1 MTRILKSD
9 LKHPTTRICDR
20 ARDLFFIR
28 FGLDWEKFKRE
39 GIEVKELYAVGQHM
53 DLIRK
58 LELVAQ
64 EREANGK

>member
-1 MTRILKSD
+1 MTRIIKAD
-9 LKHPTTRICDR
+9 LKHPTTRVCDR
-20 ARDLFFIR
+20 ARDLFFVR

-39 GIEVKELYAVGQHM
+39 GIEVSELYAVGQHM